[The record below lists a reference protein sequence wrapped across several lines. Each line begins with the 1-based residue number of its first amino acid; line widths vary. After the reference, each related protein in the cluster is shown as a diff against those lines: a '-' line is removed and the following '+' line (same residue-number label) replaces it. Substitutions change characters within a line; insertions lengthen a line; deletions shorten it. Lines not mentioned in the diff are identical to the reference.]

1 VIFDAVIITTP
12 PMRPGTSS
20 PWATA
25 KRARTEWIKARAD
38 PVRRNSNAT
47 VPVSFLL

>member
-1 VIFDAVIITTP
+1 MIYEAVIIT
-12 PMRPGTSS
+12 RNADGAGTSF

-38 PVRRNSNAT
+38 PVRHNSNAT